1 MAKRRKKTRLLN
13 EILRKYVI
21 RCILGTLKFN
31 IYEVRTNSAA
41 SFKRKNKMAD
51 SSSVEKFLSSFI
63 TLSSDKIVE

>member
-13 EILRKYVI
+13 EILQKYVI

-31 IYEVRTNSAA
+31 IYEVLTNSAT

-51 SSSVEKFLSSFI
+51 SSSMEKFLSSFI